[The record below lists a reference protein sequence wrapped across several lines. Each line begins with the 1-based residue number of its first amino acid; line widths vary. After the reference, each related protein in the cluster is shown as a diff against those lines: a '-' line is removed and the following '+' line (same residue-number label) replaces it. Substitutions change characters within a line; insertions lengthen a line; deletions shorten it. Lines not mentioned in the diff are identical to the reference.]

1 MSEKVKIE
9 AVPLPD
15 NSLVKE
21 AFSKINY
28 ADAYRAKLP
37 ENRPHDL
44 TSLLNS
50 FAGAPPPWLGRLM
63 QIRNLFSRL
72 LGLEPKARRLRSSQG
87 LSLEPG
93 ARLGLF
99 KIFQK
104 TTNEILM
111 GEDDTHLNY
120 RVSILLQPE
129 QAACWATISTIV
141 HYNNWRGR
149 LYFIPVRP
157 FHRLI
162 VTTMLKN
169 MVRGG

>member
-1 MSEKVKIE
+1 MPKIKIE

-15 NSLVKE
+15 DSLVKK
-21 AFSKINY
+21 AFSTINY

-44 TSLLNS
+44 ASVVKS

-63 QIRNLFSRL
+63 KIRNSFSRL
-72 LGLEPKARRLRSSQG
+72 LGLEPKAGRLRSSQG
-87 LSLEPG
+87 LTLEPG
-93 ARLGLF
+93 AKIGIF

-104 TTNEILM
+104 TANEVLM
-111 GEDDTHLNY
+111 GEDDAHLNY

-129 QAACWATISTIV
+129 QNACWATISTIV

-157 FHRLI
+157 FHCLI

-169 MVRGG
+169 MVRAE

>member
-1 MSEKVKIE
+1 MPGKVKIE

-15 NSLVKE
+15 GSLVKE
-21 AFSKINY
+21 AFSQINY

-44 TSLLNS
+44 TSVISS
-50 FAGAPPPWLGRLM
+50 FTGAPPPWLGRLM
-63 QIRNLFSRL
+63 QFRNFLSRL
-72 LGLEPKARRLRSSQG
+72 LGLEPKTRRLRSSQG
-87 LSLEPG
+87 LNLEPG

-104 TTNEILM
+104 TANEILM

-157 FHRLI
+157 FHRLV
-162 VTTMLKN
+162 VTAMLKN
-169 MVRGG
+169 MVKPG